1 MFSPHLAIFFSDFPY
16 DYYTNTHEFKSYDMC
31 LFCPSF
37 LPVNNDFGVVP
48 YTIRASEWIIKNNLS
63 GYSAL

>member
-48 YTIRASEWIIKNNLS
+48 YTIRASE
-63 GYSAL
+63 